1 MRFATVPP
9 LPSPSQEE
17 GEEGGEG
24 GELVSEITDR
34 LLHAASKVNEILFWD
49 SAEIPSYDD
58 DSVLDITP
66 DGARLIFIAALR
78 AAEEKNGQK
87 GAVTNHNLVDSRKGQ
102 VPSEQR
108 TLPSDVPSFD
118 EGPDWYTHTSQRKE
132 LPLAS
137 ANHQEN
143 SSEYMNLTT
152 CGEDLFMA
160 DTAQMMSCYFYSD
173 KATPS
178 KEVTQSKEAILSGK
192 ATSDPVQIS
201 ETTSSGIIDFGP
213 SKEEAPDRAQISET
227 TSSEKLYDFEDEE
240 IQSADDFDPPFYDDG
255 VSLLTGF
262 TGDFDAH
269 PTVVFQFENDVSGHF
284 KVPEWGT
291 PETKREMKVS
301 AREDIS
307 MLTWHETLRHRGEWW
322 KKTDP
327 ALGKTSENSER
338 TSLSPVDF
346 IRNVFKTLASAED

>member
-1 MRFATVPP
+1 MRSATVPP

-49 SAEIPSYDD
+49 SAEIPSYED
-58 DSVLDITP
+58 DSALDITP

-118 EGPDWYTHTSQRKE
+118 EGPEWYTHTSQRKE

-201 ETTSSGIIDFGP
+201 ETTSS
-213 SKEEAPDRAQISET
+213 
-227 TSSEKLYDFEDEE
+227 EKLFDFEDEE

-262 TGDFDAH
+262 TGDFGFH
-269 PTVVFQFENDVSGHF
+269 RTVVFQFENDVSGHF

-301 AREDIS
+301 ASEDIS

-338 TSLSPVDF
+338 TSPSPVDF
-346 IRNVFKTLASAED
+346 IRHVFKTLASAED